1 MRRAADRHAAFAL
14 LLAVTACAHEPPP
27 SSPGPAP
34 QAVSPATSYPAE
46 LAERLTAV
54 GANYPGVA
62 FAVVGPSG
70 VIWQGATGVADT
82 GTGAAI
88 TAQTPVSA
96 YSVNKPMTATVAMW
110 LVEQGKLD
118 LDRPIGELAAVP
130 PAFATLTSR
139 ELLTHTSGI
148 RDYRKGEW
156 LPNALRSC
164 AAPKDALAAFASDPL
179 GARGAYRYSTF
190 NFELLS
196 HVLESVAGEPF
207 NEMMT
212 QRVFAPAGMSHASLW
227 QVGLRRPPNGHER
240 VGATFRAARAIDNS
254 CKYGAGSVVAS
265 AEDLA
270 RFGASLWAGRLI
282 SKTTWRAMTAGA
294 KNNYGLGWG
303 VGALEDGSPV
313 AAHSGS
319 AIGGTSAI
327 VIDMER
333 GISVGMVGNAEG
345 PSLVAEAKAILALAR
360 KSPGAAGQLE
370 PQ

>member
-1 MRRAADRHAAFAL
+1 M
-14 LLAVTACAHEPPP
+14 
-27 SSPGPAP
+27 SP
-34 QAVSPATSYPAE
+34 VTSYPAE
-46 LAERLTAV
+46 LAEQLATI
-54 GANYPGVA
+54 GATYPGVA

-70 VIWQGATGVADT
+70 AIWQGATGVADT
-82 GTGAAI
+82 ETGVAI

-96 YSVNKPMTATVAMW
+96 YSVNKPMTATLAMW

-156 LPNALRSC
+156 MPNALKSC
-164 AAPKDALAAFASDPL
+164 AAPKDALAAFSSDPL
-179 GARGAYRYSTF
+179 GARGKYQYSTF

-207 NEMMT
+207 NQMMT
-212 QRVFAPAGMSHASLW
+212 QRVFAPAKMAQASLW
-227 QVGLRRPPNGHER
+227 PVGRRRPPNGHENI
-240 VGATFRAARAIDNS
+240 GSSFRAARAIDNS
-254 CKYGAGSVVAS
+254 CKYGAGSVIAS

-282 SKTTWRAMTAGA
+282 SKTSWGAMTAGA
-294 KNNYGLGWG
+294 RNNYGLGWG
-303 VGALEDGSPV
+303 VGVLADGSPV
-313 AAHSGS
+313 ASHSGS

-327 VIDMER
+327 VIDMEH
-333 GISVGMVGNAEG
+333 GFSVGIVGNAEG
-345 PSLVAEAKAILALAR
+345 PSLVSEAKAILALAR
-360 KSPGAAGQLE
+360 KSPAATGQSE